1 MQLKKD
7 IIDKFTQYKDVRPA
21 GVLLP
26 KIKIEKKHYSQL
38 KISEDSSN
46 YDFLRKLCLKA
57 VKEKGIDKFK
67 EQTEYFDR
75 TKTELNIF
83 KELGFVDYI
92 LLNWDILNYCHE
104 NNIPT
109 NMSRGSTAGS
119 LVLYLIDVTK
129 VDPIKYDLFLS
140 VLFLRAELEK

>member
-1 MQLKKD
+1 MA
-7 IIDKFTQYKDVRPA
+7 IRYMKFLEQFQPYKDVRPA

-26 KIKIEKKHYSQL
+26 KIDIEDKHYKNL
-38 KISEDSSN
+38 KINKKCSN
-46 YDFLRKLCLKA
+46 FDFLRKLCLNA
-57 VKEKGIDKFK
+57 VKNKGIDKLK
-67 EQTEYFDR
+67 NKQEYFDR
-75 TKTELNIF
+75 AKIELNIF

-109 NMSRGSTAGS
+109 GPGRGSAAGS

-129 VDPIKYDLFLS
+129 DPA
-140 VLFLRAELEK
+140 AEPLPGPVGI